1 LTLKLIAIK
10 LKKRVSDMEKFQRS
24 ERISALQ
31 RILYDSPG
39 KTFTLGNFTEMLGC
53 AKSSVSEDIDIIRGS
68 LEKQGVGTIETIPG
82 ASGGVRFIPLVSQ
95 NFALKLAENLSARL
109 SGRERILPGGFLYML
124 DIIYDPEIVSDIGR
138 VFAGYFYNKGI
149 DYVVTVETK
158 GIPLAFMT
166 ARYMNVPL
174 VVVRHYNEETDGASV
189 NINYISGSSR
199 KMQTMVLPLRS
210 IKRNSRLLF
219 VDDFMK
225 GGGTAK
231 GILELAREFDCEV
244 AGIGVLVQT
253 AEPSKKLVDSW
264 YSILT
269 LINVDEES
277 GVTEIVPSNIKL

>member
-1 LTLKLIAIK
+1 M
-10 LKKRVSDMEKFQRS
+10 DKFQRS

-39 KTFTLGNFTEMLGC
+39 KIFTLGNFTEMLGC

-82 ASGGVRFIPLVSQ
+82 ASGGVRFIPLASQ
-95 NFALKLAENLSARL
+95 DFAHRLAENLSARL
-109 SGRERILPGGFLYML
+109 SGRERILPGGFLYVL

-138 VFAGYFYNKGI
+138 VFAGCFYNKCI

-231 GILELAREFDCEV
+231 GILELAREFECEV